1 MATVKFLD
9 QTGLAK
15 VLENLAA
22 GNLTMKGT
30 LNWSATSSGDYAID
44 TNGKAINTNNGL
56 INVGSG
62 SIHFSSDKRLKENIE
77 NIGNLLDKVLK
88 TEIKTFN
95 FIKKPEETCVG
106 VIAQDIQENFKD
118 TPLAKI
124 LVKTNED
131 GMLSVNETK
140 FVYVLWEAF
149 KEYVEKTDKEIE
161 SLHEELAK
169 LKEDSLLN

>member
-9 QTGLAK
+9 QTGLTT
-15 VLENLAA
+15 VLQNLAA
-22 GNLTMKGT
+22 GKLTMTGT
-30 LNWSATSSGDYAID
+30 LKWTTGSLANSGTYAID
-44 TNGKAINTNNGL
+44 TLGKP
-56 INVGSG
+56 INVGTG
-62 SIHFSSDKRLKENIE
+62 YINFSSDKRLKENIE

-161 SLHEELAK
+161 RLNKEVAK
-169 LKEDSLLN
+169 LKEDMLLN

>member
-9 QTGLAK
+9 QTGLTT
-15 VLENLAA
+15 VLQNIAA
-22 GNLTMKGT
+22 GKLTMTGT
-30 LNWSATSSGDYAID
+30 LTWGTGSSAAIITSDRYID
-44 TNGKAINTNNGL
+44 
-56 INVGSG
+56 VGTSY
-62 SIHFSSDKRLKENIE
+62 IKFSSDKRLKENIE

>member
-9 QTGLAK
+9 QTGLTT
-15 VLENLAA
+15 VLNNLAA
-22 GNLTMKGT
+22 GKLTMTGT
-30 LNWSATSSGDYAID
+30 LTWGSGTPA
-44 TNGKAINTNNGL
+44 AINTAGRV

-62 SIHFSSDKRLKENIE
+62 SIQFSSDKRLKENIE

>member
-9 QTGLAK
+9 QTGLTT
-15 VLENLAA
+15 VLQNLAA
-22 GNLTMKGT
+22 GKLTMTGT
-30 LNWSATSSGDYAID
+30 LTWGTGSSAAIITNDRYIDVGTSRIQ
-44 TNGKAINTNNGL
+44 
-56 INVGSG
+56 
-62 SIHFSSDKRLKENIE
+62 FSSDKRLKENIE

>member
-9 QTGLAK
+9 QEGLK
-15 VLENLAA
+15 LVLKNLAA
-22 GNLTMKGT
+22 GDLTMTGT
-30 LNWSATSSGDYAID
+30 LTWGSGTPA
-44 TNGKAINTNNGL
+44 AINTTGRV

-62 SIHFSSDKRLKENIE
+62 HIEFSSDKRLKENIE

-161 SLHEELAK
+161 RLHEELAK
-169 LKEDSLLN
+169 LKKDSVLN

>member
-9 QTGLAK
+9 QTGLTT
-15 VLENLAA
+15 VLQNLAA
-22 GNLTMKGT
+22 GKLTMTGT
-30 LNWSATSSGDYAID
+30 LNWSSVSNNYAI
-44 TNGKAINTNNGL
+44 ITNNFPIDIGSSY
-56 INVGSG
+56 IN
-62 SIHFSSDKRLKENIE
+62 FSSDKRLKENIE

-161 SLHEELAK
+161 RLHEELAK
-169 LKEDSLLN
+169 LKEDSLLD

>member
-9 QTGLAK
+9 QTGLQK

-22 GNLTMKGT
+22 GKLTMTGT
-30 LNWSATSSGDYAID
+30 LKWSSVSNTYAII
-44 TNGKAINTNNGL
+44 TNGFPIDVGTGHIN
-56 INVGSG
+56 
-62 SIHFSSDKRLKENIE
+62 FSSDKRLKENIE

-161 SLHEELAK
+161 RLHEELAK

>member
-9 QTGLAK
+9 QTGLTT
-15 VLENLAA
+15 VLKNLAD

-30 LNWSATSSGDYAID
+30 LKWTTGSLANNGEYAID
-44 TNGKAINTNNGL
+44 TSGKP
-56 INVGSG
+56 INVRTGH
-62 SIHFSSDKRLKENIE
+62 IEFSSDKRLKENIE

-149 KEYVEKTDKEIE
+149 KEYVEKTNKEIE
-161 SLHEELAK
+161 RLHEELAK

>member
-9 QTGLAK
+9 QTGLTT
-15 VLENLAA
+15 VLNNLAS
-22 GNLTMKGT
+22 GKLTMKGT
-30 LNWSATSSGDYAID
+30 LNWSSSSSGDYAID
-44 TNGKAINTNNGL
+44 TKGKAINTSSGN

-62 SIHFSSDKRLKENIE
+62 HINFSSDKRLKENIE

-149 KEYVEKTDKEIE
+149 KEYVEKTNKEIE
-161 SLHEELAK
+161 RLHEELAK

>member
-9 QTGLAK
+9 QTGLTT
-15 VLENLAA
+15 VLNNLAA
-22 GNLTMKGT
+22 GKLTMKGT
-30 LNWSATSSGDYAID
+30 LTW
-44 TNGKAINTNNGL
+44 NGSTEKVINTAGGY
-56 INVGSG
+56 IDVGTG

>member
-9 QTGLAK
+9 QTGLQK
-15 VLENLAA
+15 VLTNLAA
-22 GNLTMKGT
+22 GKLTMTGT
-30 LNWSATSSGDYAID
+30 LTWGTGSNVRV
-44 TNGKAINTNNGL
+44 INTNSGY
-56 INVGSG
+56 IDIGSG
-62 SIHFSSDKRLKENIE
+62 YINFSSDKRLKENIE

-169 LKEDSLLN
+169 LKEDSVLN

>member
-9 QTGLAK
+9 QTGLTT
-15 VLENLAA
+15 VLQNIAA
-22 GNLTMKGT
+22 GKLTMTGT
-30 LNWSATSSGDYAID
+30 LTWGTDTSA
-44 TNGKAINTNNGL
+44 AINTKNRY
-56 INVGSG
+56 IDVGTSY
-62 SIHFSSDKRLKENIE
+62 IKFSSDKRLKENIE

-149 KEYVEKTDKEIE
+149 KEYVEKTDKEIK

>member
-9 QTGLAK
+9 QTGLTTVLQNIAAGKLTMTGTLTWGTSSNAK
-15 VLENLAA
+15 V
-22 GNLTMKGT
+22 
-30 LNWSATSSGDYAID
+30 ID
-44 TNGKAINTNNGL
+44 TGNGYIDVGTGYIN
-56 INVGSG
+56 
-62 SIHFSSDKRLKENIE
+62 FSSDKRLKENIE

-161 SLHEELAK
+161 RLHK
-169 LKEDSLLN
+169 DIFKIKNII

>member
-9 QTGLAK
+9 QTGLTT
-15 VLENLAA
+15 VLQNLAA
-22 GNLTMKGT
+22 GKLTMKGT
-30 LNWSATSSGDYAID
+30 LKWD
-44 TNGKAINTNNGL
+44 NGANESINTNNGYISVGTGH
-56 INVGSG
+56 IN
-62 SIHFSSDKRLKENIE
+62 FSSDKRLKENIE

>member
-9 QTGLAK
+9 QTGLTT
-15 VLENLAA
+15 VLNNLAA
-22 GNLTMKGT
+22 GKLTMTGT
-30 LNWSATSSGDYAID
+30 LTWGSGTPA
-44 TNGKAINTNNGL
+44 AINTTGRV
-56 INVGSG
+56 IDVGSG
-62 SIHFSSDKRLKENIE
+62 SIHFSSDKRLKENIK

>member
-9 QTGLAK
+9 QTGLQT
-15 VLENLAA
+15 VLTNLAA
-22 GNLTMKGT
+22 GDLTMKGT
-30 LNWSATSSGDYAID
+30 LKWTTGNLANNGEYAID
-44 TNGKAINTNNGL
+44 TLGHP
-56 INVGSG
+56 INVRAG
-62 SIHFSSDKRLKENIE
+62 SIQFSSDKRLKENIE

-88 TEIKTFN
+88 TEVKTFN

-161 SLHEELAK
+161 RLHEELAK

>member
-9 QTGLAK
+9 QTGLQK

-22 GNLTMKGT
+22 GKLTMTGT
-30 LNWSATSSGDYAID
+30 LTWESNTNTSA
-44 TNGKAINTNNGL
+44 AINTKDRY
-56 INVGSG
+56 IDVGTG
-62 SIHFSSDKRLKENIE
+62 SVQFSSDKRLKENIE

-169 LKEDSLLN
+169 LKEDSVLN

>member
-9 QTGLAK
+9 QTGLTT
-15 VLENLAA
+15 VLQNLAA
-22 GNLTMKGT
+22 GKLTMTGT
-30 LNWSATSSGDYAID
+30 LTWNGST
-44 TNGKAINTNNGL
+44 GKAINTGGGY
-56 INVGSG
+56 IDVGSG
-62 SIHFSSDKRLKENIE
+62 YINFSSDKRLKENIE

>member
-9 QTGLAK
+9 QTGLEL
-15 VLENLAA
+15 VLNNLAA
-22 GNLTMKGT
+22 GKLTMTGT
-30 LNWSATSSGDYAID
+30 LNWGTGSTAAIITSDRYID
-44 TNGKAINTNNGL
+44 
-56 INVGSG
+56 VGTSH
-62 SIHFSSDKRLKENIE
+62 IKFSSDKRLKENIE

-169 LKEDSLLN
+169 LKKDSVLN

>member
-22 GNLTMKGT
+22 GKLTMTGT
-30 LNWSATSSGDYAID
+30 LNWGTGDSAAIVTKD
-44 TNGKAINTNNGL
+44 RYID
-56 INVGSG
+56 VGTG
-62 SIHFSSDKRLKENIE
+62 HIQFSSDKRLKENIE

-161 SLHEELAK
+161 RLHK
-169 LKEDSLLN
+169 DIFKIKNII

>member
-9 QTGLAK
+9 QTGLTT
-15 VLENLAA
+15 VLQNLAA
-22 GNLTMKGT
+22 GKLTMTGT
-30 LNWSATSSGDYAID
+30 LTW
-44 TNGKAINTNNGL
+44 NGSTEKAINT
-56 INVGSG
+56 VGG
-62 SIHFSSDKRLKENIE
+62 HIDVGTGHIEFSSDKRLKENIE

-149 KEYVEKTDKEIE
+149 KEYVEKTDKEIK

>member
-9 QTGLAK
+9 QTGLTT
-15 VLENLAA
+15 VLQNLAA
-22 GNLTMKGT
+22 GKLTMTGT
-30 LNWSATSSGDYAID
+30 LTWNTSISGGI
-44 TNGKAINTNNGL
+44 AINTKGNTINTANGY

-62 SIHFSSDKRLKENIE
+62 SIQFSSDKRLKENIE

-149 KEYVEKTDKEIE
+149 REYVEKTDKEIE
-161 SLHEELAK
+161 RLHEELAK